1 MMEKNSTKLRSL
13 KFLHNITARVSTLSC
28 SLLLS
33 DMRHKRSVFL
43 IDQAYEWDNL
53 TNFRDVL
60 CECGF
65 KVVLTV
71 AELVKHIDK
80 SVLTA
85 QVSPKAR
92 PQNVTQATVLT
103 CWKLRQ
109 HGAVESL
116 WPGLRPSR
124 PFFEAQDSCKLL
136 AH

>member
-13 KFLHNITARVSTLSC
+13 KFLHNNTARVSTLSC

-71 AELVKHIDK
+71 AELASI
-80 SVLTA
+80 STRA
-85 QVSPKAR
+85 S
-92 PQNVTQATVLT
+92 
-103 CWKLRQ
+103 
-109 HGAVESL
+109 
-116 WPGLRPSR
+116 
-124 PFFEAQDSCKLL
+124 
-136 AH
+136 